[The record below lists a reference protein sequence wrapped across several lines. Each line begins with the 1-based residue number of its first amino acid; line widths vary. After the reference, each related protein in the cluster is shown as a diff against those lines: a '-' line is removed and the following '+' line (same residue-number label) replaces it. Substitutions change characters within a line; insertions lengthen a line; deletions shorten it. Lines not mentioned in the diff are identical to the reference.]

1 VLDVAE
7 ARVSII
13 ACLDRAEVLDCLP
26 DHTAAFRARVAP
38 EELLLVGP
46 ATAAGDLLAHAVT
59 HLERAGSSGLAI
71 DVTDAWS
78 VCTVVG
84 EEVPQV
90 WARLS
95 ENRLPDDR
103 PAFVQGAV
111 ASIPAKAIVG
121 DDQIHVLTPSNLGH
135 HVPHRILE
143 ACRDLAPNMS
153 APRQFALR
161 GVAPTAPRPATAGT
175 PTAGVG
181 MVS

>member
-7 ARVSII
+7 ARVAII
-13 ACLDRAEVLDCLP
+13 ACLDRPEVLDCLP
-26 DHTAAFRARVAP
+26 DLGTAFRARVSP
-38 EELLLVGP
+38 GELWLVGP
-46 ATAAGDLLAHAVT
+46 ATAAADLLAHAVA
-59 HLERAGSSGLAI
+59 HLARAASAGLAI

-84 EEVPQV
+84 DEVTRV

-135 HVPHRILE
+135 HVPHRILQ
-143 ACRDLAPNMS
+143 ACHDLTPHDS
-153 APRQFALR
+153 PPRQFAVR
-161 GVAPTAPRPATAGT
+161 DAAPPTRPAAMGT
-175 PTAGVG
+175 PAAGAGV
-181 MVS
+181 VA